1 MRSIRSRAATA
12 VAVAAALS
20 VGAAQFAAGDDSPRT
35 PRGEHAPAAARGP
48 GGPSS
53 PEELNMRVIAHNDLG
68 GGDRGKG
75 GEGFSELR
83 AADGRRIL
91 YMANESG
98 PTCFS
103 VIDVTD
109 PRDPTVLK
117 TVDVP
122 GPNTRC
128 NNLDAS
134 GNLLVV
140 ANQTSE
146 ANQSPAGVQ
155 IFDISDRTNPTP
167 VGYFDTHGQFS
178 RGAHFVWLA
187 DGRYMHVST
196 GMPDFQPRRPGLD
209 DQIYVIVDLKDPAH
223 PTEVGRWW
231 YPGTAAS
238 DPEPLP
244 TPNRLDSGCRLHN
257 ADVFPSQPDRAY
269 LGYIDCGIV
278 VLDISDKAHPTVVS
292 KLDDSP
298 PEPGFTHTVL
308 PLHGGRTLAVTHEA
322 VEDFCADFPKLITF
336 VDARNP
342 AALRRIAAAPLPANV
357 ADLCERGGR
366 FGAHNVHENYPD
378 ELAFRSD
385 DLLIGSFFN
394 GGVRIY
400 DIRDPAR
407 PREVAY
413 EVPPPPA
420 DATVGSIQF
429 NDVYV
434 DDRGVIFAGDRFS
447 GGLYVMRSS
456 VIDRA
461 LKH

>member
-1 MRSIRSRAATA
+1 MRSILSRAAL
-12 VAVAAALS
+12 AAAIAGALS
-20 VGAAQFAAGDDSPRT
+20 VGAAQLAAGDDAPGAHGGDLS
-35 PRGEHAPAAARGP
+35 PAAARGP
-48 GGPSS
+48 GGPNS
-53 PEELNMRVIAHNDLG
+53 PEERNMRVIAHNDLG
-68 GGDRGKG
+68 GGERGKG
-75 GEGFSELR
+75 GEGFTELR
-83 AADGRRIL
+83 AKDGRRIL

-109 PRDPTVLK
+109 ARRPTVLK
-117 TVDVP
+117 TIDVP

-140 ANQTSE
+140 ANQTE
-146 ANQSPAGVQ
+146 KANQAPAGVQ
-155 IFDISDRTNPTP
+155 VFDISDRANPKQ
-167 VGYFDTHGQFS
+167 VGYFDAHGQFS
-178 RGAHFVWLA
+178 RGAHYVWLA

-231 YPGTAAS
+231 SPGTRAS
-238 DPEPLP
+238 DAEPLP
-244 TPNRLDSGCRLHN
+244 TPNRLDNGCRLHN
-257 ADVFPSQPDRAY
+257 VEVFPSRPDRAY
-269 LGYIDCGIV
+269 LGYIDCGVV
-278 VLDISDKAHPTVVS
+278 VLDISDKAHPKVVS
-292 KLDDSP
+292 RLDDSP
-298 PEPGFTHTVL
+298 PEPGFTHTVM
-308 PLHGGRTLAVTHEA
+308 PVHGGRTLVVTHEA
-322 VEDFCADFPKLITF
+322 VEDFCTDFPKLVTF
-336 VDARNP
+336 LDARNP
-342 AALRRIAAAPLPANV
+342 AALRRISFAPLPANV

-385 DLLIGSFFN
+385 DLIIGSFFN

-400 DIRDPAR
+400 DIRNPAR

-413 EVPPPPA
+413 EVPPAPA
-420 DATVGSIQF
+420 GSTVGSIQF
-429 NDVYV
+429 NDAYV

-447 GGLYVMRSS
+447 GGLYVMRSG

-461 LKH
+461 VGH

>member
-1 MRSIRSRAATA
+1 MRRTLTRAAMTA
-12 VAVAAALS
+12 AIVGAMS
-20 VGAAQFAAGDDSPRT
+20 IGAAQPAAGDD
-35 PRGEHAPAAARGP
+35 APGGTAPQPVRGP
-48 GGPSS
+48 GGPSD
-53 PEELNMRVIAHNDLG
+53 PEQLGMRVIAQNDLG

-83 AADGRRIL
+83 AKDGRRIL

-109 PRDPTVLK
+109 ERNPTVLK
-117 TVDVP
+117 TIDIP

-128 NNLDAS
+128 NSLDAS

-140 ANQTSE
+140 ANQTEE
-146 ANQSPAGVQ
+146 ANQTPAGVQ
-155 IFDISDRTNPTP
+155 IYDISDRTDPKQ
-167 VGYFDTHGQFS
+167 VGDFDAHGQFS
-178 RGAHFVWLA
+178 RGAHYVWLA
-187 DGRYMHVST
+187 DGRYMHISS

-223 PTEVGRWW
+223 PVEAGRWW
-231 YPGTAAS
+231 YPGTRAG
-238 DPEPLP
+238 DPQPLP

-257 ADVFPSQPDRAY
+257 VEVLPSRPDTAY
-269 LGYIDCGIV
+269 LGYIDCGVV
-278 VLDISDKAHPTVVS
+278 VLDISDKAHPKVVS
-292 KLDDSP
+292 SLDDSP
-298 PEPGFTHTVL
+298 PEPGFAHTVM
-308 PLHGGRTLAVTHEA
+308 PVKGGRALVVTHEA
-322 VEDFCADFPKLITF
+322 VEDFCADFPKLVTF
-336 VDARNP
+336 LDARDP
-342 AALRRIAAAPLPANV
+342 SALRRISYAPLPGNV

-385 DLLIGSFFN
+385 DLLVGSFFN

-400 DIRDPAR
+400 DIREPAR

-413 EVPPPPA
+413 EVPPAPA
-420 DATVGSIQF
+420 DSTVGTIQF
-429 NDVYV
+429 NDAYV
-434 DDRGVIFAGDRFS
+434 DDRGVIFAGDRFT
-447 GGLYVMRSS
+447 GGLYVMRAD

-461 LKH
+461 IRH